1 MSAQAHT
8 HDEAHDHGGF
18 KYYLGILVALLFLTV
33 VTGGASYFDFGSANL
48 VIAVFIAS
56 IKATLVALFFMH
68 LKDDKPINGIL
79 LVSCF
84 MFLGLLLT
92 FCLLDVD
99 NRNADTPSNKA
110 KFSAQGPPSM
120 GVNQTATDKIP
131 PPNKG
136 TAPAGEGHGDTHHG
150 PATGH

>member
-1 MSAQAHT
+1 MSAQAYSHE
-8 HDEAHDHGGF
+8 EAHSHGNDHGGGF
-18 KYYLGILVALLFLTV
+18 KYYLVILVALLILTV
-33 VTGGASYFDFGSANL
+33 ITVGASYFDFGSANM

-92 FCLLDVD
+92 FCLLDVE
-99 NRNADTPSNKA
+99 NRSPDTPSNKA

-120 GVNQTATDKIP
+120 GYNQTATDKIP

-136 TAPAGEGHGDTHHG
+136 TAPAGDAHA
-150 PATGH
+150 PAAH

>member
-1 MSAQAHT
+1 MSAQAHS
-8 HDEAHDHGGF
+8 HDEAHGHDHGGF
-18 KYYLGILVALLFLTV
+18 KYYLAILIALLFLTV
-33 VTGGASYFDFGSANL
+33 VTVGASYFDFGSANL

-56 IKATLVALFFMH
+56 IKASLVALFFMH

-99 NRNADTPSNKA
+99 NRNPDTPSNKA
-110 KFSAQGPPSM
+110 KFTPQGPPSM
-120 GVNQTATDKIP
+120 GLNQTATDKVP
-131 PPNKG
+131 PPNQGK
-136 TAPAGEGHGDTHHG
+136 AHSSGESHGSGH
-150 PATGH
+150 